1 MKNGNHYV
9 KNKIME
15 NITKEEIKEI
25 MKKNIDW
32 LSKDDSDPYHDLRDY
47 VSLNEEDYEYIAGG
61 VLYDL
66 EQLFSKKRNMK
77 IEKIKN
83 KI

>member
-47 VSLNEEDYEYIAGG
+47 VLLNEEDYEYIAGG
-61 VLYDL
+61 VLYDI